1 MPMILG
7 LALTPPGSILSIES
21 NFTEVS
27 NVKIGFNIAMVCIV
41 ALLCIAAVTITGLAM
56 GHNGTLVALS
66 FTALGAV
73 PAGIITWL
81 VLRITKGSSGT
92 KNGGV

>member
-1 MPMILG
+1 MR
-7 LALTPPGSILSIES
+7 
-21 NFTEVS
+21 
-27 NVKIGFNIAMVCIV
+27 IGFNIAMICIV

-56 GHNGTLVALS
+56 GHNGTLVSLS
-66 FTALGAV
+66 FTALGAI

-81 VLRITKGSSGT
+81 VLKVTKGINGT

>member
-1 MPMILG
+1 M
-7 LALTPPGSILSIES
+7 
-21 NFTEVS
+21 
-27 NVKIGFNIAMVCIV
+27 KIGLNIAMICVV

-56 GHNGTLVALS
+56 GHNGTLVSLS
-66 FTALGAV
+66 FTALGAI

-81 VLRITKGSSGT
+81 VLKVTKGSNGT